1 MKTHI
6 IASVQGANTEAN
18 YIGFHIMNGNI
29 VQCANNPACCNIT
42 TTTTKV
48 QILFCINSGGQEY
61 GINMNV

>member
-18 YIGFHIMNGNI
+18 YMGFHIMNGNI
-29 VQCANNPACCNIT
+29 VRANNPTCCNIT

-61 GINMNV
+61 GINTNV